1 MADPATAM
9 AAAQTVFSV
18 GAAYQEGKAAE
29 MAAKYEAK
37 QLEEAAAD
45 RIATGT
51 YEAAEEKRIMEKNL
65 SDMQAQMAAGGG
77 TTTSAGSVEQLVKAE
92 MIGKSNAVTAM
103 YNRKKEAY
111 DLHRKAQARR
121 WEGKM
126 AKKAAI
132 ARGLAGAA
140 GAAGS
145 YFGRGS
151 DTQPARTPLSEGSG
165 YGNNLSYNQLPRSRR
180 VGAGGRLPG
189 ESF

>member
-1 MADPATAM
+1 MAEAAGAM

-18 GAAYQEGKAAE
+18 GAAIQEGKAAE

-37 QLEEAAAD
+37 QLDEAAAD

-77 TTTSAGSVEQLVKAE
+77 TTTSAGAIEQQVKVQ
-92 MIGKSNAVTAM
+92 MIGQSNAVTAM

-121 WEGKM
+121 WEGKV
-126 AKKAAI
+126 AKKSAI

-140 GAAGS
+140 GSAGS
-145 YFGRGS
+145 YFGSSSNTRP
-151 DTQPARTPLSEGSG
+151 TRTPLQTSNPNAANFDWGS
-165 YGNNLSYNQLPRSRR
+165 
-180 VGAGGRLPG
+180 VT
-189 ESF
+189 

>member
-18 GAAYQEGKAAE
+18 GASIQEGKAAE
-29 MAAKYEAK
+29 KAAKFEAK
-37 QLEEAAAD
+37 QLEQAAAD

-77 TTTSAGSVEQLVKAE
+77 TTTSAGAIEQQVKAE

-111 DLHRKAQARR
+111 DLHRQAQARR

-126 AKKAAI
+126 AKKSAVM
-132 ARGLAGAA
+132 RGLAGAA
-140 GAAGS
+140 GGAHS
-145 YFGRGS
+145 YFSRGS
-151 DTQPARTPLSEGSG
+151 SSTAPTRTPLQTSNPNAANFDWGS
-165 YGNNLSYNQLPRSRR
+165 
-180 VGAGGRLPG
+180 VT
-189 ESF
+189 